1 MVRLID
7 IANEL
12 NLNVSVVSRALN
24 PNPDSNAVVK
34 EETRELVRA
43 TAKKLGYRPNRQAS
57 FLKKGGDATLMCYLP
72 GTADRLIADLMFGI
86 SEAAAK
92 EGFPI
97 TFFNGA
103 NSDDFKKF
111 LSEAMQTKHSGLIT
125 YPPHK
130 MDESTRTVFEEYL
143 SHGGKVLMLNAVSN
157 ISSGDFMKNYD
168 NAVHLDIDDAYG
180 SALAVRN
187 LVENGCDCIR
197 YFGPLY
203 KKRMNGIFE
212 TAAEFA
218 LDCKEFDWNELEKFV
233 AAKVKVGIFA
243 TRDVDA
249 LNILARA
256 AAKGY
261 DIGREVCIIGFD
273 NQIQTVWSEPSLSSV
288 HQPTREEGRRA
299 VEKMI
304 NMIFGKKE
312 ENETIKPYLMVR
324 ESSGGSRPA
333 PADFTTESIIY

>member
-34 EETRELVRA
+34 EETRELVRT

-111 LSEAMQTKHSGLIT
+111 LSEAM
-125 YPPHK
+125 P
-130 MDESTRTVFEEYL
+130 
-143 SHGGKVLMLNAVSN
+143 
-157 ISSGDFMKNYD
+157 
-168 NAVHLDIDDAYG
+168 
-180 SALAVRN
+180 
-187 LVENGCDCIR
+187 
-197 YFGPLY
+197 
-203 KKRMNGIFE
+203 
-212 TAAEFA
+212 
-218 LDCKEFDWNELEKFV
+218 
-233 AAKVKVGIFA
+233 
-243 TRDVDA
+243 
-249 LNILARA
+249 
-256 AAKGY
+256 
-261 DIGREVCIIGFD
+261 
-273 NQIQTVWSEPSLSSV
+273 
-288 HQPTREEGRRA
+288 
-299 VEKMI
+299 
-304 NMIFGKKE
+304 
-312 ENETIKPYLMVR
+312 
-324 ESSGGSRPA
+324 SRPSRGCC
-333 PADFTTESIIY
+333 TG